1 MKRALITAPTAS
13 YMARKAAE
21 AEEAHRA
28 SPPPNQISK
37 QKTTA
42 DRTGFKPP
50 AAATTVPVPMK
61 RASVTAPTA
70 SWQARNVPGKSE
82 ASESNP
88 TVRNHASKLKGNAGP
103 TVPVAPKRASIM
115 APTASYMAKKAAE
128 HTENVAAA
136 AASIPSRNKRYSNV
150 KSKVMQGIQS
160 GSMHAATHKTITKE
174 EFIAAERRKS
184 LGSAGVRSVLESFDR
199 RASLSAQ

>member
-1 MKRALITAPTAS
+1 
-13 YMARKAAE
+13 
-21 AEEAHRA
+21 
-28 SPPPNQISK
+28 
-37 QKTTA
+37 
-42 DRTGFKPP
+42 
-50 AAATTVPVPMK
+50 
-61 RASVTAPTA
+61 
-70 SWQARNVPGKSE
+70 
-82 ASESNP
+82 
-88 TVRNHASKLKGNAGP
+88 
-103 TVPVAPKRASIM
+103 M